1 MAYTRTTWADG
12 DVITAAKLN
21 NEEAGI
27 EANDQAITVLQTA
40 VAGKA
45 GTDTVAASA
54 AVSNGSI
61 VFKNGS
67 ETTLFSVALPV
78 YNGGV
83 A

>member
-1 MAYTRTTWADG
+1 MAYTKTTWNDG
-12 DVITAAKLN
+12 DVITAVKLN

-27 EANDQAITVLQTA
+27 EANDQAITALQTA

-54 AVSNGSI
+54 VVSSGSI

-67 ETTLFSVALPV
+67 GTTLFSVALPV
-78 YNGGV
+78 YDGGV

>member
-1 MAYTRTTWADG
+1 MAYIRNTWADG
-12 DVITAAKLN
+12 DVITSAKLN

-27 EANDQAITVLQTA
+27 EANDQAITALQTA

-54 AVSNGSI
+54 AMSSGSI
-61 VFKNGS
+61 VFKNESG
-67 ETTLFSVALPV
+67 TTLFSVALPV
-78 YNGGV
+78 YDGGV